1 MQEMKSQACIL
12 NNNRIGKTPARLT
25 KTEKIQTINM
35 NISET
40 SLQKRN
46 VKNNSMSINMII

>member
-40 SLQKRN
+40 SLRKRN